1 MGVDEDEDG
10 NLASW
15 SPAAEQFH
23 DPANNYATGDNDAQQ
38 ACHGY
43 RSVIDS
49 KEQRCGA
56 GPFQL
61 AAH

>member
-49 KEQRCGA
+49 KEQRCGF
-56 GPFQL
+56 G
-61 AAH
+61 